1 MSVRELL
8 FNHTFYLPVP
18 TKIVLTS
25 NTDIYAYDASRIDG
39 YQTGKRGQSFD
50 CYGVYHELN
59 GGDIKKG
66 YYFLVIHPKSG
77 ALSVVPIDVASPI
90 WGGKFLLAHLWRCF
104 KPLLSLSRMEV
115 A

>member
-1 MSVRELL
+1 MSVIKML

-39 YQTGKRGQSFD
+39 YQTGKKGQSFD

-59 GGDIKKG
+59 GGYINKG

-77 ALSVVPIDVASPI
+77 ALSVVPFDVASPK
-90 WGGKFLLAHLWRCF
+90 WGV
-104 KPLLSLSRMEV
+104 KPS
-115 A
+115 